1 MGSLVIVRHGE
12 SQWNKEGRFTG
23 WTDIDLTET
32 GIQQARRAGKA
43 LAATGLRFDIAITSL
58 LKRTIRSQWLIL
70 DEMDA
75 MSTQIISH
83 WRMNERHYGAL
94 TGLSRAETIAQFG
107 EDQVWQ
113 WRRGF
118 SSRPPMMD
126 ASDSRVPWLDQRYRN
141 VPNELLPT
149 GESLED
155 TVARV
160 KVFWDD
166 VIAPMLKQDKNV
178 IICTHGN
185 SQRALVKLLEDMP
198 NDEAASFDVPNG
210 VPLVYKLD
218 KKLHVLNRSSI
229 SMPLPETSVIL

>member
-94 TGLSRAETIAQFG
+94 TGLSRAETITQFG
-107 EDQVWQ
+107 EEQVWQ